1 MVALYARL
9 YLALTS
15 SELLGT
21 TSPAEQTV
29 VVSSSLFDYFYAFN
43 WFRQSKFEHWLLTH
57 KMEYEEYLALHSPA
71 VEWLVKCAAPGA
83 TQDTFDTLLA
93 HYQEYSD
100 SSMVL
105 KHLCECF
112 GAQFYASTPTEILD
126 LIRTASPSLVSK
138 CHLYSLVAVQLSN
151 VPAVAENEPG
161 GKLQFLNGSWSS
173 ITSQDDITQYMEC
186 AAAYMKLIV
195 AHFSVRRLI
204 EFHTTG
210 TGKTNVVNFVYGNS
224 IERLSFYLKML
235 YATST
240 QQHPRSSRRKR
251 TICLVP

>member
-21 TSPAEQTV
+21 TSPSEQTV

-43 WFRQSKFEHWLLTH
+43 WFRRNKLEHWLLTH
-57 KMEYEEYLALHSPA
+57 KMEHDEYLALHSPA

-83 TQDTFDTLLA
+83 TQDSFDSLLA

-112 GAQFYASTPTEILD
+112 GAQFYASTPTEMLD
-126 LIRTASPSLVSK
+126 LIRTSSPSLVSK

-151 VPAVAENEPG
+151 VLVIADNERG
-161 GKLQFLNGSWSS
+161 GKLQFLNDSWSS
-173 ITSQDDITQYMEC
+173 ITSQENITQYMEC

-195 AHFSVRRLI
+195 AHFSVRYELVCVW
-204 EFHTTG
+204 
-210 TGKTNVVNFVYGNS
+210 N
-224 IERLSFYLKML
+224 
-235 YATST
+235 ATSLLT
-240 QQHPRSSRRKR
+240 SM
-251 TICLVP
+251 